1 MRITTS
7 MMSNKYIKNLNKS
20 ASDMNYLNEQVSTG
34 RKFFK
39 GSEDPV
45 SAIKAYKLRRE
56 YRSTEM
62 YDTNISDVDS
72 FLTTA
77 ETNLTEISDSLGTVY
92 TSYLKGINGT
102 ISPEDR
108 EIIAKEL
115 DNLQKSILA
124 SLNGKFSD
132 RYVFGGTSKD
142 EIPFTVD
149 DDENLFYKG
158 VNVNTGL
165 KKDDSLP
172 EATLE
177 QLSNEVINID
187 LGLGITFDSS
197 GQLNQD
203 TVFNISMAGISFMG
217 YGDAKDKN
225 GNVKL
230 NAEGETVP
238 NNLYT
243 LIGKLKDELRSSDYS
258 LEKITPY
265 IEEFEEQKRQVLVS
279 ITDIGAKTNYLDF
292 LKLRNED
299 NQYNL
304 NAKLVDVEEVDSA
317 EAIVDFAMQEYSYNA
332 ALSMGNKILQNS
344 FIDFMK

>member
-7 MMSNKYIKNLNKS
+7 MMTGKYIRNLNKQ
-20 ASDMNYLNEQVSTG
+20 ANDMNYLNEQVSTG

-72 FLTTA
+72 FLTSA
-77 ETNLTEISDSLGTVY
+77 ETNLTEISDNLGRVY
-92 TSYLKGINGT
+92 TSYLQGINGT
-102 ISPEDR
+102 MGSDDR
-108 EIIAKEL
+108 EIIAKEIE
-115 DNLQKSILA
+115 NLQQSVLA

-149 DDENLFYKG
+149 SSGNLLYKG
-158 VNVNTGL
+158 VNVNTC
-165 KKDDSLP
+165 KDSAGNDVDMEKLM
-172 EATLE
+172 
-177 QLSNEVINID
+177 NEVINID
-187 LGLGITFDSS
+187 IGLGMTFDST
-197 GQLNQD
+197 GNLNKD

-217 YGDAKDKN
+217 YGNATDAD
-225 GNVKL
+225 GNTEL
-230 NAEGETVP
+230 DADGNPVP

-243 LIGKLKDELRSSDYS
+243 LLEKMKEQLRSSDYS
-258 LEKITPY
+258 LEKITPF
-265 IEEFEEQKRQVLVS
+265 INEFDRQKKQVLVG

-292 LKLRNED
+292 IKLRNED
-299 NQYNL
+299 IQYNL
-304 NAKLVDVEEVDSA
+304 NEKLVDVEQVDSA
-317 EAIVDFAMQEYSYNA
+317 EAIVDFSMQEYAYNA

>member
-1 MRITTS
+1 MRITTN

-20 ASDMNYLNEQVSTG
+20 ANEMNYLNEKVSTG

-77 ETNLTEISDSLGTVY
+77 ETNLTEISDNLETVY
-92 TSYLKGINGT
+92 KSYLKGINGT
-102 ISPEDR
+102 MGSEDR
-108 EIIAKEL
+108 EIVAKEL

-142 EIPFTVD
+142 DLPFTLNASG
-149 DDENLFYKG
+149 ELLYKG
-158 VNVNTGL
+158 VNVNSN
-165 KKDDSLP
+165 DP
-172 EATLE
+172 ATTEVLD

-187 LGLGITFDSS
+187 LGLGITFN
-197 GQLNQD
+197 GGNLNQD

-217 YGDAKDKN
+217 YGEAVDEN
-225 GNVKL
+225 GSPKL
-230 NAEGETVP
+230 DSENNPVP

-243 LIGKLKDELRSSDYS
+243 LVGKIKDVLRSDDYS
-258 LEKITPY
+258 LEKITPF
-265 IEEFEEQKRQVLVS
+265 IDEFENQKNQVLVS
-279 ITDIGAKTNYLDF
+279 VTDIGSKTNYLDF

-299 NQYNL
+299 NQFNL
-304 NAKLVDVEEVDSA
+304 NEKLVEVEEVDKA
-317 EAIVDFAMQEYSYNA
+317 EAIVDFSMQEYSYNA

>member
-1 MRITTS
+1 MRITTN

-20 ASDMNYLNEQVSTG
+20 ANEMNYLNEKVSTG
-34 RKFFK
+34 RNFFK

-62 YDTNISDVDS
+62 YDTNIKDVDS

-77 ETNLTEISDSLGTVY
+77 ETNLTEISDNLETVY

-102 ISPEDR
+102 MSSEDR
-108 EIIAKEL
+108 EIVAKQL
-115 DNLQKSILA
+115 DNLQASIVA

-132 RYVFGGTSKD
+132 RYVFGGTSKN
-142 EIPFTVD
+142 ELPFTINNG
-149 DDENLFYKG
+149 EMYYKG

-165 KKDDSLP
+165 LADGTAPDASLD
-172 EATLE
+172 
-177 QLSNEVINID
+177 QLSSEVINID
-187 LGLGITFDSS
+187 LGLGITFN
-197 GQLNQD
+197 GGNLNQD

-217 YGDAKDKN
+217 YGDAADEN
-225 GNVKL
+225 GNPKL
-230 NAEGETVP
+230 DSEGDPVP

-243 LIGKLKDELRSSDYS
+243 LIGKMKDVLRSDDYS
-258 LEKITPY
+258 LEKITPF
-265 IEEFEEQKRQVLVS
+265 IDEFEEQKNQVLVS
-279 ITDIGAKTNYLDF
+279 ITDIGSKTNYLDF

-299 NQYNL
+299 NQFNL
-304 NAKLVDVEEVDSA
+304 NEKLVEVEEVDKA
-317 EAIVDFAMQEYSYNA
+317 EAIVDFSMQEYSYNA

>member
-7 MMSNKYIKNLNKS
+7 MMSSKYIKNLNKS
-20 ASDMNYLNEQVSTG
+20 ESDMNYLNEQVSTG

-56 YRSTEM
+56 YRSTEI

-77 ETNLTEISDSLGTVY
+77 ETNLTEISDNLETVY

-102 ISPEDR
+102 MSSDDR

-115 DNLQKSILA
+115 ENLQNSILT
-124 SLNGKFSD
+124 SLNAKFAD

-149 DDENLFYKG
+149 EATGELFFKG
-158 VNVNTGL
+158 VNVNSGDMT
-165 KKDDSLP
+165 
-172 EATLE
+172 TLN
-177 QLSNEVINID
+177 QLSDEVINID
-187 LGLGITFDSS
+187 IGLGMTFDE
-197 GQLNQD
+197 GGKLNQD
-203 TVFNISMAGISFMG
+203 TVFNMSMSGINFMG
-217 YGDAKDKN
+217 YGSSIDEN
-225 GNVKL
+225 GENI
-230 NAEGETVP
+230 P

-243 LIGKLKDELRSSDYS
+243 LVGKIKDKLKSSDFS
-258 LEKITPY
+258 IENITPY
-265 IEEFEEQKRQVLVS
+265 IEEYEDQKKQVLVS

-292 LKLRNED
+292 LKVRNED
-299 NQYNL
+299 NQFNI
-304 NAKLVDVEEVDSA
+304 NEKLVDVEEIDSA
-317 EAIVDFAMQEYSYNA
+317 EAIIDFKMQEYSYNA

>member
-1 MRITTS
+1 MRITTN

-20 ASDMNYLNEQVSTG
+20 ANEMNYLNEKVSTG

-77 ETNLTEISDSLGTVY
+77 ETNLTEISDNLETVY
-92 TSYLKGINGT
+92 KSYLKGINGT
-102 ISPEDR
+102 MGSEDR
-108 EIIAKEL
+108 EIVAKEL

-142 EIPFTVD
+142 ELPFTLNANG
-149 DDENLFYKG
+149 ELLYKG
-158 VNVNTGL
+158 VNVNSN
-165 KKDDSLP
+165 DP
-172 EATLE
+172 ATTEVLE
-177 QLSNEVINID
+177 QLSKEVINID
-187 LGLGITFDSS
+187 LGLGMTFN
-197 GQLNQD
+197 GGNLNQD
-203 TVFNISMAGISFMG
+203 TVFNISMSGISFMG
-217 YGDAKDKN
+217 YGEAVDEN
-225 GNVKL
+225 GSPKL
-230 NAEGETVP
+230 DSESNPVP

-243 LIGKLKDELRSSDYS
+243 LVGKIKDVLRSDDYS
-258 LEKITPY
+258 LEKITPF
-265 IEEFEEQKRQVLVS
+265 IDEFENQKNQVLVS
-279 ITDIGAKTNYLDF
+279 VTDIGSKTNYLDF

-304 NAKLVDVEEVDSA
+304 NEKLVEVEEVDKA
-317 EAIVDFAMQEYSYNA
+317 EAIVDFSMQEYSYNA

>member
-1 MRITTS
+1 MRITTN

-20 ASDMNYLNEQVSTG
+20 ANDMNYLNEKVSTG

-62 YDTNISDVDS
+62 YDTNIKDVDS

-77 ETNLTEISDSLGTVY
+77 ETNLTEISDNLETVY
-92 TSYLKGINGT
+92 KSYLKGINGT
-102 ISPEDR
+102 MSSDDR

-115 DNLQKSILA
+115 DNLQQSVLA

-132 RYVFGGTSKD
+132 RYVFGGTSK
-142 EIPFTVD
+142 EELPFTLD
-149 DDENLFYKG
+149 NNGELLYKG
-158 VNVNTGL
+158 INVN
-165 KKDDSLP
+165 SNN
-172 EATLE
+172 AALE
-177 QLSNEVINID
+177 ELSKEVINID
-187 LGLGITFDSS
+187 LGLGMTFNGSN
-197 GQLNQD
+197 LNQD

-217 YGDAKDKN
+217 YGDAVDEN
-225 GNVKL
+225 GTTKVDS
-230 NAEGETVP
+230 EGKSVP

-243 LIGKLKDELRSSDYS
+243 LIGKMKDVLRSDDYS
-258 LEKITPY
+258 LEKITPF
-265 IEEFEEQKRQVLVS
+265 IDEFESQKNQVLVS

-304 NAKLVDVEEVDSA
+304 NEKLVEVEEVDSA

>member
-7 MMSNKYIKNLNKS
+7 MMSNKYIRNLNKS
-20 ASDMNYLNEQVSTG
+20 ANEMNYLNEKVSTG

-56 YRSTEM
+56 YRSTEI
-62 YDTNISDVDS
+62 YDTNLSDVDS

-77 ETNLTEISDSLGTVY
+77 ETNLTEISNNCEKVY

-102 ISPEDR
+102 MSLEDR
-108 EIIAKEL
+108 EIVAKEL
-115 DNLQKSILA
+115 ENLQRSILT
-124 SLNGKFSD
+124 SLNAKFED
-132 RYVFGGTSKD
+132 RYVFGGTSKS

-149 DDENLFYKG
+149 ADGRLLFKG
-158 VNVNTGL
+158 IDVNTVDAL
-165 KKDDSLP
+165 EKAKLDDLV
-172 EATLE
+172 
-177 QLSNEVINID
+177 NETINID
-187 LGLGITFDSS
+187 LGLGMTFTSS
-197 GQLNQD
+197 GEVNED
-203 TVFNISMAGISFMG
+203 TVFDMSMSGIKFLG
-217 YGDAKDKN
+217 YGTDD
-225 GNVKL
+225 GI
-230 NAEGETVP
+230 P

-243 LIGKLKDELRSSDYS
+243 LIGKIKDELRNPDFS
-258 LEKITPY
+258 LENITPY
-265 IEEFEEQKRQVLVS
+265 IEKFEVQKKQILVN

-299 NQYNL
+299 NQFNL
-304 NAKLVDVEEVDSA
+304 NEKILDVEYVDQA
-317 EAIVDFAMQEYSYNA
+317 EAIVEFKMQEYSYNA